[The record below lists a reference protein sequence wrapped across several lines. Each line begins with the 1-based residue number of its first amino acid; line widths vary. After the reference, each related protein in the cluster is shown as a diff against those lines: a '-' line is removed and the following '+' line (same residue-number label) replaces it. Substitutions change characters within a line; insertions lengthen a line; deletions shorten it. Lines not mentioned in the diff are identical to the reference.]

1 MLLQSN
7 VGILEDLIQ
16 MDEADE
22 AANISRETDKRR
34 MRIGAGK
41 ALSAEQTKR
50 AVQADLM
57 SQSSLPQLYNKVLE
71 HPQATDFQRRVA
83 ESKLLWHH
91 CTFLVALPASDDV
104 AQTKSELR
112 DKVMAL
118 ANGMVLIKL
127 PDPKAWEIAL
137 DWVNIESVADYDSF
151 ILKQLLDVFGPEY
164 AAF

>member
-1 MLLQSN
+1 MMLQSN
-7 VGILEDLIQ
+7 VGILEELIQ

-22 AANISRETDKRR
+22 ASDISRETDKRR

-50 AVQADLM
+50 AVQAEVM
-57 SQSSLPQLYNKVLE
+57 SNSSLPTLYSKVLE

-91 CTFLVALPASDDV
+91 CTFLVALPASNDV
-104 AQTKSELR
+104 AQTKSQLR
-112 DKVMAL
+112 DKVTAL

-137 DWVNIESVADYDSF
+137 DWVSIESVAEYDSF
-151 ILKQLLDVFGPEY
+151 MLKQLLDVFGPECV
-164 AAF
+164 AS